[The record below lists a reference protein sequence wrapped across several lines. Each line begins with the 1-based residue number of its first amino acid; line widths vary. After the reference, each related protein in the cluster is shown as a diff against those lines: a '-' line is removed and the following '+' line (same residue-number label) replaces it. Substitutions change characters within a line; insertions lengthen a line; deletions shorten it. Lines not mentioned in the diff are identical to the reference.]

1 MICNELL
8 VTADVRNALI
18 HDYDPPLVAAD
29 PVNKIMCY
37 NKQMATVSL
46 ALDRMG
52 N

>member
-29 PVNKIMCY
+29 PVNKINNVLQQANGY
-37 NKQMATVSL
+37 SIL
-46 ALDRMG
+46 SSR
-52 N
+52 